1 MSGIMDA
8 LFGTLEVV
16 TGSTFLPGDD
26 PKESST
32 DEYGAKLT
40 RITLVKNGIA
50 GTIPPIPTRDLR
62 GGKPSA

>member
-32 DEYGAKLT
+32 DEYGKTHEDYT
-40 RITLVKNGIA
+40 REE
-50 GTIPPIPTRDLR
+50 RDR
-62 GGKPSA
+62 RDNSSDSDKGSSWW